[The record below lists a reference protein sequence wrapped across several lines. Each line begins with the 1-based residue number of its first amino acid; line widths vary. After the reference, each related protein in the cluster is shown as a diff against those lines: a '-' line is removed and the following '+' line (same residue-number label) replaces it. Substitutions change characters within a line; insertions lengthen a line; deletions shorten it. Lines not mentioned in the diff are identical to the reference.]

1 MLSYKL
7 LHRDAVGEPID
18 SQDGEAETANRA
30 IKAALESAIDCAL
43 ELAESGSYELWIKGR
58 RIAIIEVTGAAR
70 GAPSPSPPRRP
81 GMLHLWSQ
89 MIRGRPC
96 EGWIAALS

>member
-1 MLSYKL
+1 
-7 LHRDAVGEPID
+7 
-18 SQDGEAETANRA
+18 
-30 IKAALESAIDCAL
+30 
-43 ELAESGSYELWIKGR
+43 
-58 RIAIIEVTGAAR
+58 VTGAAR